1 MFALEGS
8 INVQK
13 LLVQRNYLWE
23 EVCVGEK
30 FVGGQDFST
39 KLEFGVDEEVLEER
53 NFTLFR

>member
-13 LLVQRNYLWE
+13 LLVQMIYLWE

-39 KLEFGVDEEVLEER
+39 KLEFCVDEEVL
-53 NFTLFR
+53 